1 MNNNV
6 FPKSIQANP
15 KWTSHESQFCTNCTC
30 SMQCCTP
37 QLHTAAYLLTAAGA
51 PAASVYIGG

>member
-15 KWTSHESQFCTNCTC
+15 KWTSQESQFCTC
-30 SMQCCTP
+30 SVQCTP